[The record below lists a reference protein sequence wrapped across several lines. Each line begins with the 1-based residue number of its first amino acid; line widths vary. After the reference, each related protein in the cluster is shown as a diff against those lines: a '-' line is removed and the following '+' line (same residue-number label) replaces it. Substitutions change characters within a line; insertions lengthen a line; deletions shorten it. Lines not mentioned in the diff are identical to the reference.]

1 MNTNN
6 FITAF
11 TLKIDYLFS
20 CKAVN
25 GNLCYYVASFTI
37 VICNFFFYYYSLF
50 LIKLSNFVK
59 PYLFNG
65 FLLLLPLKEKT
76 KPRLR
81 EDAGYFKIK
90 SISDFKTI
98 LILLLHYNLSC
109 YFMINFFNL

>member
-6 FITAF
+6 FFTAF

-37 VICNFFFYYYSLF
+37 VICNFFFYLYSLF
-50 LIKLSNFVK
+50 LIKLSDFVK

-65 FLLLLPLKEKT
+65 FLLLIWLKEKT

-81 EDAGYFKIK
+81 GESGYFKMK
-90 SISDFKTI
+90 SLRRFQDNIIIIFR
-98 LILLLHYNLSC
+98 
-109 YFMINFFNL
+109 F

>member
-6 FITAF
+6 FFTAF

-37 VICNFFFYYYSLF
+37 VICNFFFYLYSLF
-50 LIKLSNFVK
+50 LIKLSDFVK

-90 SISDFKTI
+90 SF
-98 LILLLHYNLSC
+98 
-109 YFMINFFNL
+109 